1 MSKNDTTFRKCC
13 TLFLAIILVA
23 VLSTMAFSLVS
34 QTPLF
39 LTTSDKPNIAILLDD
54 SGSMLNMMFHPNF
67 PTSYSSNAIF
77 KDSADYQLLYGN
89 NWGTPTYHKYYLH
102 ELNSS
107 NDFIGDGSRNFTLNA
122 KTIQLPLSSDSND
135 QETRYNG
142 AYLNWLFF
150 SASAQ
155 DITDVTTN
163 VSYQKTRI
171 RAAKDAVIS
180 MISSSY
186 NSSTDSYPYRW
197 GVFTY
202 TYNSNASSPTIL
214 GRCSDNTTDVTAL
227 LSQVENIKPSMNT
240 PLGNSLLAL
249 WNYFRDT
256 TNGPITS
263 SCQRNFVIAITDGYP
278 YIPNFPGFGS
288 EYQYYTN
295 SGGSDAIGAS
305 SLDSDFW
312 YNSAYSADPDPMK
325 KYYARSKA
333 HIVTKRMHEE
343 PARSGWADSTIDTFV
358 VGLAFGQDDADDP
371 DLLLNMMASNGG
383 GESFGASNTAE
394 LTSSLNATLTTITSR
409 MASASS
415 VAVNTAFLTSDT
427 KLYRTKFNSGTWVGF
442 LEAYGLSPVDGAVI
456 GFPNTPL
463 WEAGALLE
471 ARTDRVIYTAGKESL
486 QNYKRYDFTAANSS
500 TIENLTLTGG
510 VFNNFSPATA
520 TDMISYIRGD
530 STPSGYRQRVS
541 KLGDMTYSA
550 PVILGPPNGFQGDN
564 NYKTFKTTW
573 AGRTPLIMVGANDGM
588 LHAFN
593 SATGQEQWAFIPN
606 MLLPKLK
613 LLREDPYDHQNYV
626 SGTPTIVDAFIY
638 AKNSSGVAETSPS
651 WRTVLVCG
659 LREGGKGYFALDV
672 TDPANPVPL
681 WEVTPASPASNGL
694 GFSFGAPL
702 IVKLKDSSQTNEFRW
717 VALLPNGYEGTTSGK
732 AASLLV
738 VDLSD
743 GEIVTEITVDNS
755 TNSSSYNNGLSSPA
769 AVDINADG
777 FTDFVYAGDL
787 RGNLWKFDFRDVNND
802 KWDVSYRGGSGTPK
816 PARAL
821 FTGLTT
827 QPITTAPDIVLRSG
841 HQIVFFGTG
850 KYYDET
856 VDKASTAVQSMYGLY
871 DYNVAVNNPTAS
883 IYGRSNLQVQTFSE
897 VTVSGEIYRV
907 SSFTPF
913 VPGSDASS
921 KKGWYIDLSAGGG
934 NPSERIVSDPL
945 AHARRIIFTTFI
957 PSSAACSYGGTSW
970 LMEVNMDTGG
980 IPTKPTFDVNKD
992 NSVTSDDKVNTAPPI
1007 GVFLGDGIAS
1017 TATVLGDEEKEHKYI
1032 SKTTG
1037 EIAKVLEGGATSQFG
1052 LRNWRQLR

>member
-39 LTTSDKPNIAILLDD
+39 LTTSDKPNIAILLD
-54 SGSMLNMMFHPNF
+54 SSASMWNIMYHPNF
-67 PTSYSSNAIF
+67 PTNCKNLAWYNQTF
-77 KDSADYQLLYGN
+77 QGREEYYFRKDWGGN
-89 NWGTPTYHKYYLH
+89 WDLVRWDGVETFQG
-102 ELNSS
+102 NSS
-107 NDFIGDGSRNFTLNA
+107 HSFTYNG
-122 KTIQLPLSSDSND
+122 KTIVLPFSSDSHD
-135 QETRYNG
+135 TQTRYTG
-142 AYLNWLFF
+142 AYLNWLFYAATDAEIAAIT
-150 SASAQ
+150 STT
-155 DITDVTTN
+155 DIT
-163 VSYQKTRI
+163 YQKTRI
-171 RAAKDAVIS
+171 RVAKDAILAL
-180 MISSSY
+180 ITSSY
-186 NSSTDSYPYRW
+186 NSSTNSYPYRW

-202 TYNSNASSPTIL
+202 TTNPYASSPPSL
-214 GRCSDNTTDVTAL
+214 GNCTDVVADIATLKA
-227 LSQVENIKPSMNT
+227 NIEAMQPSGST

-249 WNYFRDT
+249 WNYFKDAT
-256 TNGPITS
+256 DGPITS
-263 SCQRNFVIAITDGYP
+263 SCQKNFVIAVTDGYP
-278 YIPNFPGFGS
+278 YVSGAGNDAGIVSASDEDYWQNPDYPGS
-288 EYQYYTN
+288 NQ
-295 SGGSDAIGAS
+295 D
-305 SLDSDFW
+305 
-312 YNSAYSADPDPMK
+312 
-325 KYYARSKA
+325 RSKA
-333 HIVTKRMHEE
+333 HIVCKRMHEE

-442 LEAYGLSPVDGAVI
+442 LEAFQLSPVDGAVSA
-456 GFPNTPL
+456 NPL
-463 WEAGALLE
+463 WEAGALLN
-471 ARTDRVIYTAGKESL
+471 ARNDRVIYTAGKESL
-486 QNYKRYDFTAANSS
+486 QNYKRYDFTAANSA

-530 STPSGYRQRVS
+530 STPSGYRQRAS